1 MGQEVLTNDHT
12 QHRYQ
17 TCRDEDC
24 QRFACRVYREGY
36 INGKLAGRA
45 EGRAEGE
52 AAGYSNGYSAGYSAG
67 AASCEGG

>member
-1 MGQEVLTNDHT
+1 MGVLSNGQ

-36 INGKLAGRA
+36 SHGRA
-45 EGRAEGE
+45 AGCSAGYAAGE
-52 AAGYSNGYSAGYSAG
+52 AAGYAAGHADGYAAG
-67 AASCEGG
+67 AARASGSG